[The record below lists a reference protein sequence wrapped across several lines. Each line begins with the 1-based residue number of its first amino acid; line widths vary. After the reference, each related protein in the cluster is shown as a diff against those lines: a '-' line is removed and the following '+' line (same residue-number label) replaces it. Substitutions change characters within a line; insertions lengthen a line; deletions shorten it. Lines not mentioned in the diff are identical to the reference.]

1 VRMIRLNS
9 FLSIFSTTV
18 LVFTMCLPPSL
29 VAQRKSS
36 TAGRSIPTVR
46 VPFVGC
52 EADGQVGPLKAPKGH
67 SKTVAISPDAAQRLA
82 YYKGEQGPGVLAPR
96 GWNCFEAYGSNG
108 NTLYVSPDPINSAI
122 FFSDHW
128 QGFSGPAIQLS
139 FSVGDTSGR
148 FEVAQIIARVFPA
161 HRKFVRD
168 VIAENIEPA
177 SDFPF
182 GPYPKDTLTYKGKN
196 LVEYET
202 PAETDGLGPR
212 SRLQKNADPIR
223 GVEILSGE
231 ELDLI
236 HLHVRLSSDRVDLA
250 STIIQ
255 QVEREAATQ

>member
-1 VRMIRLNS
+1 VAIVISS
-9 FLSIFSTTV
+9 FRIIPLA
-18 LVFTMCLPPSL
+18 L
-29 VAQRKSS
+29 VAFAQSS
-36 TAGRSIPTVR
+36 LLAQTPPTTTNR
-46 VPFVGC
+46 PTSHTVPFVGC
-52 EADGQVGPLKAPKGH
+52 KADGQVGPQPAPKGH
-67 SKTVAISPDAAQRLA
+67 SKTLSIPAEAAQNLA
-82 YYKGEQGPGVLAPR
+82 YYKGEYGPGVLAPR

-128 QGFSGPAIQLS
+128 HGFSGPAIQLS
-139 FSVGDTSGR
+139 ISVGDTSGR
-148 FEVAQIIARVFPA
+148 FEVAAIIARVFPA

-168 VIAENIEPA
+168 VIAEKIEPA
-177 SDFPF
+177 SEFPF
-182 GPYPKDTLTYKGKN
+182 GPYPKDKLAYKGHD

-202 PAETDGLGPR
+202 PAQTDGLGTE
-212 SRLQKNADPIR
+212 SRLLKNADPIR